1 MMYSQQE
8 YDMVRRQT
16 IQIEQEKRAALR
28 WVLYITLGVAAALL
42 VAALWLFTQYATAD
56 SQITAAE
63 ARATK
68 AEADFKKV
76 AAELAE
82 KKGILDKQAATA
94 AQQNQTI
101 TSIVPKAIS
110 STATDF
116 ELATLAHAIYDSR
129 PNHVIELPRIPPDSI
144 LRRYRYRVG
153 EEVLSYVL
161 IAGQL
166 KDKWVLYSNLVGK
179 GIPPPKPVTAFRPAV
194 PKPKPKPQPPP
205 Q

>member
-1 MMYSQQE
+1 
-8 YDMVRRQT
+8 MVRRQT

-28 WVLYITLGVAAALL
+28 WILFVTMGVAAALL

-56 SQITAAE
+56 SKIESAE

-76 AAELAE
+76 STELAE
-82 KKGILDKQAATA
+82 KKAILDKQAATA

-101 TSIVPKAIS
+101 TSIVPKAMS

-144 LRRYRYRVG
+144 LRRYRFRVG
-153 EEVLSYVL
+153 EEVLTYVFV
-161 IAGQL
+161 AGQL
-166 KDKWVLYSNLVGK
+166 NDQWVLYSNLVGK
-179 GIPPPKPVTAFRPAV
+179 GVPQPRPATTFRPV
-194 PKPKPKPQPPP
+194 FKPKPRPLPQ
-205 Q
+205 